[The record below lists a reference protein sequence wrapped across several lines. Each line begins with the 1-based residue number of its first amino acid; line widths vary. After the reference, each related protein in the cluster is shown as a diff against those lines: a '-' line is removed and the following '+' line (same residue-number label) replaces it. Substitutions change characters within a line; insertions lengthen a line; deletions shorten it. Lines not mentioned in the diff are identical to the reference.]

1 MSILDTDAQLED
13 EATLVNR
20 NHERLLPGIVHIR
33 TVAGLALTWLGLC
46 DPASAQ
52 APPPT
57 PAALLKEIHEEFL
70 FLKGSPSQN
79 LKADKVDPIL
89 SGKWAVMIYE
99 GFLGMDEKQYRFAI
113 AHFCE
118 KQAWSLKTENSGW
131 VGDLAGSVPV
141 RIQAGAG
148 AEYTIDVDPDRW
160 LDFLGIDRTD
170 RVQMYV
176 APRTSASFVHR
187 QASFF
192 RYSDN
197 VLVEQVAAKAGH
209 LWRRC
214 PEHP

>member
-1 MSILDTDAQLED
+1 MSDYCQGSCTFGPLPVWPSHG
-13 EATLVNR
+13 LVCA
-20 NHERLLPGIVHIR
+20 IR
-33 TVAGLALTWLGLC
+33 HRRRRRRQ
-46 DPASAQ
+46 PR
-52 APPPT
+52 P
-57 PAALLKEIHEEFL
+57 L
-70 FLKGSPSQN
+70 FSRN

-197 VLVEQVAAKAGH
+197 VLVEQVSAKAGH